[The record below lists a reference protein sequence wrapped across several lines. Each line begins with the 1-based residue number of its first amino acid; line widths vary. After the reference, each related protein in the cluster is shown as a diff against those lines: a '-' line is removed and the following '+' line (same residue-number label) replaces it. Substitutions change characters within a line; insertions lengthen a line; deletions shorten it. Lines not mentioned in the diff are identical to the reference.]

1 MLFDRDT
8 FLEGRDLI
16 IRPEEMSRTEP
27 VRANITQT
35 LGGAWADDFGA
46 GLSTINIAGH
56 TGWHGSRTEDGAEH
70 FVQLRKLIV
79 ERRQELRE
87 AKAKVGD
94 PDDIRLVLADQLNNQ
109 ALYVQPQTFQL
120 RRHKSRPLLSQ
131 YNITLMVLGTMDW
144 GDIATSQDYVVDAI
158 HNPTRHEL
166 ALAALA
172 EVQRKNKEAGKE
184 LKDTGLSASMVS
196 TAQAMLDKTDAMLT
210 KVREYG
216 KAAKGVIDSTVEP
229 LFKTSAMV
237 LEASRNA
244 FQILAAA
251 GNIAEYAKAV
261 LSRIAANFGDAL
273 CNIKNGFRRLFT
285 MPDWSDLFG
294 ASTCSSTGGGKPTSP
309 WAVENPFYRVSPS
322 NPAAS
327 ASMSASGKSA
337 VNEIRSDPLKNTLLP
352 SVIQQKMNSISSG
365 LTLGTVG

>member
-1 MLFDRDT
+1 VEPTGSLLFGSKTEYKFSLGDAMP
-8 FLEGRDLI
+8 
-16 IRPEEMSRTEP
+16 RPDVSDKRIP
-27 VRANITQT
+27 QILNAALKVFNRK
-35 LGGAWADDFGA
+35 G
-46 GLSTINIAGH
+46 IAAA
-56 TGWHGSRTEDGAEH
+56 RMEDIA
-70 FVQLRKLIV
+70 
-79 ERRQELRE
+79 RE
-87 AKAKVGD
+87 AKLSIGGVYWYYKGKDEV
-94 PDDIRLVLADQLNNQ
+94 VL
-109 ALYVQPQTFQL
+109 
-120 RRHKSRPLLSQ
+120 
-131 YNITLMVLGTMDW
+131 
-144 GDIATSQDYVVDAI
+144 AI

-229 LFKTSAMV
+229 LFKTSVMV